1 MDTLVFTHYPSED
14 TYRATLVNSKHIN
27 RIQYIKVKKVYNN
40 AHCRNDQLVF
50 LSDAESILPIE
61 GRLTLSLFPNID
73 LPKLL
78 IVFDEL
84 NRHLDSAKGGGV
96 RLHIKS
102 LKIDKRTMMQEE
114 DIAGLLQC

>member
-27 RIQYIKVKKVYNN
+27 RIQYIKVKKVYDNT
-40 AHCRNDQLVF
+40 HCRNDQLVF
-50 LSDAESILPIE
+50 STDLESLPIE
-61 GRLTLSLFPNID
+61 GRLTLSLYPNID

-84 NRHLDSAKGGGV
+84 NRHLNSTKGGGV

-102 LKIDKRTMMQEE
+102 LKVDKRTMMQEE
-114 DIAGLLQC
+114 NIAELLQC